1 MQKQLPKLII
11 ILGPTASGKTE
22 LGIRLAKK
30 FDGEIIS
37 ADSRTIYKE
46 MDIGT
51 AKPRPNPA
59 LFEKELNMSGRVQA
73 LIIQGIPHYMIDIV
87 SLNQEFTVAQFK
99 QRAQKIISDIHKR
112 KKIPFLVGGT
122 MLYIQTLVDNFTIPR
137 VPPDTKLRK
146 KLESIITR
154 KGLEHVYNQLIT
166 LDPGA
171 KDFVQYQ
178 NPRRIIR
185 ALEVCIKTKKP
196 FSQLRKKG
204 KPLFN
209 TLQIGIYTDREKLYK
224 RINMRVDSMVDKG
237 LIQEVKNLYQK
248 YPHNRVLANT
258 ICYQEFSPYLSRGLH
273 PRNDK
278 GVKNDTSSV
287 ISQTP
292 SVFPRGERDD
302 KKGEREGELLK
313 TIEEIKKN
321 TRHYARRQTT
331 WWKSDKRIHWIQ
343 NYTQAQKLV
352 STFLR

>member
-1 MQKQLPKLII
+1 MPQNKQLPKII
-11 ILGPTASGKTE
+11 VILGPTASGKTE

-51 AKPRPNPA
+51 AKPPTTFDSPHHF
-59 LFEKELNMSGRVQA
+59 LKKSGGGKVVGGKTKK
-73 LIIQGIPHYMIDIV
+73 LLMVDNIPHYMIDIV
-87 SLNQEFTVAQFK
+87 SLSQEFTVAQFK

-112 KKIPFLVGGT
+112 KKNPFVVGGT

-146 KLESIITR
+146 KLESMITR
-154 KGLEHVYNQLIT
+154 KGLEHAYNQLIT

-224 RINMRVDSMVDKG
+224 KIDKRVDSMVDKG
-237 LIQEVKNLYQK
+237 LVQEVKNLYQK
-248 YPHNRVLANT
+248 YPNNLVLANT
-258 ICYQEFSPYLSRGLH
+258 ICYQEFSVYL
-273 PRNDK
+273 
-278 GVKNDTSSV
+278 KNE
-287 ISQTP
+287 P
-292 SVFPRGERDD
+292 
-302 KKGEREGELLK
+302 LK
-313 TIEEIKKN
+313 TDLGTASPKIIEEIKKN
-321 TRHYARRQTT
+321 TRHYARRQLT
-331 WWKSDKRIHWIQ
+331 WFKKDKKIYWIQ
-343 NYTQAQKLV
+343 NYT
-352 STFLR
+352 